1 MIAHMKHKDFYLQMA
16 DTLLILGQ
24 RLAEWCG
31 HGPAIEEDIALSNIS
46 LDYIGQ
52 ATSLYKEVAVQMNEG
67 KTEDDYAF
75 LREEREFKNLLL
87 SELPKG
93 DYAFTIAR
101 QFLFSTWYYH
111 FLESLEK
118 SQDAFLQGF
127 ASKSL
132 KEVRYH
138 FQHSRDW
145 VLRMGGGTET
155 SHTYLQN
162 AVNEIWTYTGEMFRP
177 SPQEIEALNDGVGVD
192 VAQLFEAFD
201 RITSAVFAEANI
213 AVPKD
218 VWMQT
223 GGKQGK
229 HTEGFGFMLAEMQ
242 YLPRLYPDSQW

>member
-1 MIAHMKHKDFYLQMA
+1 MHTMKHKDFYLQLA

-24 RLAEWCG
+24 RVAEWCG

-52 ATSLYKEVAVQMNEG
+52 ATSLYREVAVQMNEG

-75 LREEREFKNLLL
+75 LRDEREFKNLLL

-111 FLESLEK
+111 FLEALEK
-118 SQDAFLQGF
+118 SQDEFLKGF
-127 ASKSL
+127 AAKSL

-145 VLRMGGGTET
+145 VLRMGGGTEV
-155 SHTYLQN
+155 SHDYLQN
-162 AVNEIWTYTGEMFRP
+162 AINDIWTYTGEMFKM
-177 SPQEIEALNDGVGVD
+177 SSQEIAALEDGVGVD
-192 VAQLFEAFD
+192 VAALQTDWD
-201 RITSAVFAEANI
+201 RIVSAVLSEAAIEIPQN
-213 AVPKD
+213 
-218 VWMQT
+218 VWMHA
-223 GGKQGK
+223 GGKQGS
-229 HTEGFGFMLAEMQ
+229 HTESFGFMLAEMQ
-242 YLPRLYPDSQW
+242 YLQRSFPNSQW

>member
-1 MIAHMKHKDFYLQMA
+1 MNGMKHKDFYLQMA

-52 ATSLYKEVAVQMNEG
+52 ATSLYREVAVQMNEG

-75 LREEREFKNLLL
+75 LREEHEFKNLLL
-87 SELPKG
+87 AELPKG

-111 FLESLEK
+111 FLEALEK
-118 SQDAFLQGF
+118 SQDEFLRGF
-127 ASKSL
+127 AAKSL

-145 VLRMGGGTET
+145 VLRMGGGTDI
-155 SHTYLQN
+155 SHDYLQN
-162 AVNEIWTYTGEMFRP
+162 AVNDIWSYTGEMFNP
-177 SPQEIEALNDGVGVD
+177 SSQELKALEDGVGID
-192 VAQLFEAFD
+192 VKALEEDFK
-201 RITSAVFAEANI
+201 RITSAVFSEANI
-213 AVPKD
+213 VIPQN

-223 GGKQGK
+223 GGKKGS
-229 HTEGFGFMLAEMQ
+229 HTEIFGFMLAEMQ
-242 YLPRLYPDSQW
+242 YLQRLLPNSQW

>member
-1 MIAHMKHKDFYLQMA
+1 MHTMKHKDFYLQLA

-24 RLAEWCG
+24 RVAEWCG

-52 ATSLYKEVAVQMNEG
+52 ATSLYREVAVQMNEG

-75 LREEREFKNLLL
+75 LRDEREFKNLLL

-111 FLESLEK
+111 FLEALEK
-118 SQDAFLQGF
+118 SQDEFLKGF
-127 ASKSL
+127 AAKSL

-145 VLRMGGGTET
+145 VLRMGGGTEV
-155 SHTYLQN
+155 SHDYLQN
-162 AVNEIWTYTGEMFRP
+162 AINDIWTYTGEMFKM
-177 SPQEIEALNDGVGVD
+177 SSQETAALEDGVGVD
-192 VAQLFEAFD
+192 VAALQTDWD
-201 RITSAVFAEANI
+201 RIVSAVMAEANI
-213 AVPKD
+213 ELPQN
-218 VWMQT
+218 VWMYT
-223 GGKQGK
+223 GGKQGS
-229 HTEGFGFMLAEMQ
+229 HTESFGFMLAEMQ
-242 YLPRLYPDSQW
+242 YLQRSFPNSQW